1 MKVIRLV
8 KGCARLT
15 NSEFS
20 KFEKGDTIWGDGSNP
35 EELNRWMAEDEAE
48 ALKALEAVKCSYS
61 NYNSQL
67 MEVVEFA
74 LEYFTADEDGE
85 FLDGS
90 DYQMAECKKFA
101 INIVQDKNFN
111 PEYIAIIGGEEV
123 TTTSEDVALIFDS
136 EIDAKNYMNNLE
148 DDYDFLEVVAIF

>member
-8 KGCARLT
+8 KGYARLT
-15 NSEFS
+15 SSEFS

-35 EELNRWMAEDEAE
+35 EELNRWIAEDEAE
-48 ALKALEAVKCSYS
+48 ALKALEAVRCSYS

-74 LEYFTADEDGE
+74 LEYFTTDEDGE

-90 DYQMAECKKFA
+90 DYQMADE
-101 INIVQDKNFN
+101 
-111 PEYIAIIGGEEV
+111 
-123 TTTSEDVALIFDS
+123 
-136 EIDAKNYMNNLE
+136 
-148 DDYDFLEVVAIF
+148 